1 MLDRSGSNDF
11 SDVYHLAF
19 PNDSLRMKV
28 LVYGVYAIELAQ
40 AILLARLAY
49 LDFAAG
55 FGDIHALNMIPAI
68 FWFGVPILT
77 AIGIHPLFWP
87 LVVRCLLESKSV
99 AVVVQTFYAYRIKL
113 LTNSCIISCLVLFV
127 SSVFMHPG
135 ILFSFG

>member
-1 MLDRSGSNDF
+1 
-11 SDVYHLAF
+11 
-19 PNDSLRMKV
+19 MKV

-40 AILLARLAY
+40 AILLARLVY
-49 LDFAAG
+49 LDFAAS

-99 AVVVQTFYAYRIKL
+99 AVMHQQILGL
-113 LTNSCIISCLVLFV
+113 LWGSTVALHRYCSD
-127 SSVFMHPG
+127 P
-135 ILFSFG
+135 